1 MYLIDTNIWL
11 ELLLQQD
18 KAGEVSSFFQAA
30 DASSLAITDFTLYS
44 IGIILTRLNKYDVF
58 DDFVTDTL
66 EDNSVN
72 RVCLDPSGLKR
83 ISSIQKQFNLDF
95 DDAYQYV
102 AATENEM
109 TLVSFDTDF
118 DKTPLGRK
126 TPAEII

>member
-18 KAGEVSSFFQAA
+18 KAEEVASFFQSI
-30 DASSLAITDFTLYS
+30 DSSSLAMTDFTLYS
-44 IGIILTRLNKYDVF
+44 IGIILSRLKKYEAF
-58 DDFVTDTL
+58 DDFIADTL

-72 RVCLDPSGLKR
+72 RICLEPDGLKQ
-83 ISSIQKQFNLDF
+83 ISSIQKQHSLDF

-102 AATENEM
+102 AATENGL
-109 TLVSFDTDF
+109 TLVSFDSDF

-126 TPAEII
+126 VPAEII

>member
-18 KAGEVSSFFQAA
+18 KAEEVASFFQSI
-30 DASSLAITDFTLYS
+30 DSSSLAMTDFTLYS
-44 IGIILTRLNKYDVF
+44 IGIILSRLKKYEAF
-58 DDFVTDTL
+58 NDFIADTL

-72 RVCLDPSGLKR
+72 RICLEPDGLKQ
-83 ISSIQKQFNLDF
+83 ISSIQKQHSLDF

-102 AATENEM
+102 AATENGL
-109 TLVSFDTDF
+109 TLVSFDSDF

-126 TPAEII
+126 VPAEII